1 MASGKSGND
10 GENFDT
16 SPTLGGAG
24 GPSETGSRLGPGAV
38 FGRYTILQR
47 LGAGG
52 MGVVYAAYDPD
63 LDRKVALKLLQ
74 PSLRGGLS
82 QRRLLREAQA
92 MARLAH
98 PNVVT
103 VHEVGQVE
111 GRTFISMEFV
121 EGQNLD
127 RWLAEDDRSPDDVLR
142 VFLAAGK
149 GLAAAHRA
157 GLIHRDFKPANVLLG
172 VDGRVRVADFGLAR
186 GAEDGSW
193 ADEFFEGAETVKG
206 QAVEKAKSPSGHSPL
221 AGSLTVPGTIVGTPR
236 YMAPEQLL
244 EREADAASDQFS
256 FCVALF
262 EALFGEPAFGTGDMM
277 QVARRALA
285 GDIAPIPSGS
295 GVSGRAKRALIRGL
309 SAEPGERFP
318 SMDDLLSELGHDP
331 AAIRRRWVVVGM
343 AVLLGIA
350 GVALVA
356 QFVVTRRNLCSGGED
371 RVAAVWNEERSAA
384 IALAFEGTGMPYA
397 AETAARISDMVTGR
411 GEIWIKA
418 YTDVC
423 EATRVRKETSED
435 LLDRQMACLDQR
447 LLEMDRLLDLFGSAD
462 EAIIEGSVDAVQNL
476 PGVAPCTH
484 GVEMLNLEPLPSD
497 SETVAAIEAVRTD
510 LAEIEALKVT
520 GQFEEAL
527 AQGGLAA
534 EAAQTIG
541 YAPLVAQAMQ
551 LKGNLEIEMG
561 QADDAL
567 ASLRRGL
574 VAAEKGGADRLAVA
588 ILNELVWVQGVMLQQ
603 FDRAEFWSELAEAG
617 LHRVSDDGVLMAE
630 ILNSR
635 AAILGYEG
643 RYDEAL
649 DLQER
654 AYGAV
659 ILAEGA
665 ESLGAAYAEN
675 QLADALFSVGSYAEA
690 LEHYRV
696 AASLRERYLGPN
708 HPRLAPTLTSLGSTL
723 SNLGRNDEALSVLNR
738 ALDINEAVYGP
749 GHPNLAVTLN
759 NIAYA
764 QEGLGRLPEAL
775 ETHERA
781 LAVIRA
787 TWGVDHPQTAYAH
800 LNRVSIYRK
809 LEQWDLGLEEAR
821 AAERILREA
830 FGSDHP
836 LYAYAANAE
845 GVILLLM
852 GRSRQALEP
861 LETAVRIREGVTTD
875 PLVLAQSRFSLAKAL
890 WAVGADRRRARRLVE
905 QSRGVFV
912 AEGERAA
919 EDLELLEAWV
929 TQHRP

>member
-1 MASGKSGND
+1 
-10 GENFDT
+10 
-16 SPTLGGAG
+16 
-24 GPSETGSRLGPGAV
+24 
-38 FGRYTILQR
+38 
-47 LGAGG
+47 

-63 LDRKVALKLLQ
+63 LDRKVALKLLL
-74 PSLRGGLS
+74 PSLRGGMS
-82 QRRLLREAQA
+82 QQRLLREAQA
-92 MARLAH
+92 MARLSH

-111 GRTFISMEFV
+111 GRTYISMEFV
-121 EGQNLD
+121 EGQDLD
-127 RWLAEDDRSPDDVLR
+127 QWLAEHDRSPGDILR

-149 GLAAAHRA
+149 GLAAAHHA
-157 GLIHRDFKPANVLLG
+157 GLIHRDFKPANVLVG

-186 GAEDGSW
+186 GAEDGSG
-193 ADEFFEGAETVKG
+193 ADELFEDAETVTG
-206 QAVEKAKSPSGHSPL
+206 SMVEKAKRPSGHSPL

-236 YMAPEQLL
+236 YMAPEQVL

-277 QVARRALA
+277 QLARRALA
-285 GDIAPIPSGS
+285 GEIASIPSGA
-295 GVSGRAKRALIRGL
+295 GVPGRAKRALMRGL
-309 SAEPGERFP
+309 SAKPGERFA
-318 SMDDLLSELGHDP
+318 SMEGLLSELGHDP
-331 AAIRRRWVVVGM
+331 TAVRRRWMVVGM
-343 AVLLGIA
+343 AVLLGVA
-350 GVALVA
+350 GAVLVT
-356 QFVVTRRNLCSGGED
+356 QFVATRRQLCSGGAD
-371 RVAAVWNEERSAA
+371 RVATVWNEERSAA
-384 IALAFEGTGMPYA
+384 VTLAFEGTGVSYA

-447 LLEMDRLLDLFGSAD
+447 LLEIDRLLVLLQAPD
-462 EAIIEGSVDAVQNL
+462 EELVERAVDSVRNL
-476 PGVAPCTH
+476 PASEPCTH
-484 GVEMLNLEPLPSD
+484 GAEMLNLEPLPSD
-497 SETVAAIEAVRTD
+497 PQTTAAIEAVRTD
-510 LAEIEALKVT
+510 LADIEALKVT

-527 AQGGLAA
+527 TQAGRAA

-541 YAPLVAQAMQ
+541 YMPLVAQAMQ

-561 QADDAL
+561 QGNEAL
-567 ASLRRGL
+567 ASLRLGL
-574 VAAEKGGADRLAVA
+574 VAAEEGGADRFAVA

-603 FDRAEFWSELAEAG
+603 FDRAEFWSQLAEAG
-617 LHRVSDDGVLMAE
+617 LHRVSDDGALMAE
-630 ILNSR
+630 ILYSR
-635 AAILGYEG
+635 AAILGAEG

-654 AYGAV
+654 AYRAV
-659 ILAEGA
+659 VAAEGA
-665 ESLGAAYAEN
+665 ESLGATFAEN
-675 QLADALFSVGSYAEA
+675 QLADALFSVGSYDEA
-690 LEHYRV
+690 LQHYRV
-696 AASLRERYLGPN
+696 AAALRERYLGPN

-723 SNLGRNDEALSVLNR
+723 SNLRRHDEALGVLAR

-749 GHPNLAVTLN
+749 DHPNLAVTLN

-764 QEGLGRLPEAL
+764 QEGLGRFSDAL

-781 LAVIRA
+781 LAIIRA
-787 TWGVDHPQTAYAH
+787 TWGAGHPQTAYAH

-809 LEQWDLGLEEAR
+809 LEQWDLALEQAR
-821 AAERILREA
+821 AAEKILAGA

-852 GRSRQALEP
+852 GKPHQALEP
-861 LETAVRIREGVTTD
+861 LEIAVGIRKGVTTD
-875 PLVLAQSRFSLAKAL
+875 PLVLAQTQFSLAKAL
-890 WAVGADRRRARRLVE
+890 WAVGADRSRALGLVE
-905 QSRGVFV
+905 RSRAVFV

-919 EDLELLEAWV
+919 EDLELMEAWK
-929 TQHRP
+929 RER

>member
-1 MASGKSGND
+1 MTSGKSGHD

-24 GPSETGSRLGPGAV
+24 DPSGAGSRLGSGAV

-63 LDRKVALKLLQ
+63 LDRKVALKLLL
-74 PSLRGGLS
+74 PSIRGGLS

-92 MARLAH
+92 MARLSH

-111 GRTFISMEFV
+111 ERTYISMEFV

-127 RWLAEDDRSPDDVLR
+127 LWLAEDDRSTNDVLR
-142 VFLAAGK
+142 VFLAAGQ

-172 VDGRVRVADFGLAR
+172 LDGRVRVADFGLAR

-193 ADEFFEGAETVKG
+193 ADELFEGGETVKG
-206 QAVEKAKSPSGHSPL
+206 EAVEKPMSPSGHSPL
-221 AGSLTVPGTIVGTPR
+221 AGPLTVPGTIVGTPR

-256 FCVALF
+256 FCLTLF
-262 EALFGEPAFGTGDMM
+262 EALFGGPAFGTGDMM
-277 QVARRALA
+277 QLARRALA
-285 GDIAPIPSGS
+285 GDIAPIPPGS
-295 GVSGRAKRALIRGL
+295 GISGRARKALIRGL
-309 SAEPGERFP
+309 SAEPDERFG
-318 SMDDLLSELGHDP
+318 SMEALLSELAHDP
-331 AAIRRRWVVVGM
+331 RAVRRRWIVVGM

-356 QFVVTRRNLCSGGED
+356 QFVVARRMLCSGGED
-371 RVAAVWNEERSAA
+371 RAATVWNEERAA
-384 IALAFEGTGMPYA
+384 AVNSAFEGTGVPYA
-397 AETAARISDMVTGR
+397 AETAARISNMVTRR
-411 GEIWIKA
+411 GETWIAA

-423 EATRVRKETSED
+423 EATRVRGETSED

-447 LLEMDRLLDLFGSAD
+447 LLEMDRLLVLLETAD
-462 EAIIEGSVDAVQNL
+462 EDLVERAVDSVRNL
-476 PGVAPCTH
+476 PSSLPCTL
-484 GVEMLNLEPLPSD
+484 GAEMLNLEPLPSD
-497 SETVAAIEAVRTD
+497 PETVAAIEAVRTD
-510 LAEIEALKVT
+510 LAEVEALKAT
-520 GQFEEAL
+520 GRFEEAL
-527 AQGGLAA
+527 AQGGRVA
-534 EAAQTIG
+534 EAAQAID

-551 LKGNLEIEMG
+551 LQGNLEIEMG
-561 QADDAL
+561 QGDEAL
-567 ASLRRGL
+567 ASLQRGL
-574 VAAEKGGADRLAVA
+574 VAAEKGGADRVAVA

-603 FDRAEFWSELAEAG
+603 FDLADFWSQLAEAG
-617 LHRVSDDGVLMAE
+617 LHRVSDDGALMAE
-630 ILNSR
+630 ILYSR
-635 AAILGYEG
+635 AANLGAEG
-643 RYDEAL
+643 RYDKAL
-649 DLQER
+649 ALQER
-654 AYGAV
+654 AYRAV
-659 ILAEGA
+659 VAVEGA
-665 ESLGAAYAEN
+665 ESLGATFAEN

-696 AASLRERYLGPN
+696 AAALRERYLGPN
-708 HPRLAPTLTSLGSTL
+708 HPRLAPTLTSLGSAL
-723 SNLGRNDEALSVLNR
+723 SNLGRHDEALVVLGR
-738 ALDINEAVYGP
+738 ALEINEAVYGSE
-749 GHPNLAVTLN
+749 HPNLAVTLN

-764 QEGLGRLPEAL
+764 QEGLGRFSEAL

-787 TWGVDHPQTAYAH
+787 TWGRDHPQTAYAH

-809 LEQWDLGLEEAR
+809 LERWDLGLEEAL

-830 FGSDHP
+830 FGVDHP

-845 GVILLLM
+845 GVMLLLM
-852 GRSRQALEP
+852 GRPRQAVEP

-875 PLVLAQSRFSLAKAL
+875 PLVAAQTRFSLAKAL
-890 WAVGADRRRARRLVE
+890 WAVGTDKSRALGLVE
-905 QSRGVFV
+905 QSRAVFV

-919 EDLELLEAWV
+919 EDLELMEAWELE
-929 TQHRP
+929 R